1 MPKILLVG
9 HDVHLLSTRAAV
21 LNKAGAD
28 VSSCEG
34 SQAVRRVVTEKPDLV
49 VLCHSLLEGDAE
61 SIADEIRRCCE
72 TTKVLAVLSE
82 VGSESPLHD
91 AKFDAICLS
100 NPYRLT
106 ATVGKLLGG
115 TLNPQTQTMK
125 SDGSGVFTP
134 GSRGDYQM

>member
-1 MPKILLVG
+1 VPKILLVG
-9 HDVHLLSTRAAV
+9 HDVHLLFTRAAV
-21 LNKAGAD
+21 LKKAGAD

-34 SQAVRRVVTEKPDLV
+34 SQAVGLAVTEKPDLV
-49 VLCHSLLEGDAE
+49 VLCHSLLKVDAE

-82 VGSESPLHD
+82 VGSESPLHG
-91 AKFDAICLS
+91 AKFDAVCVS

-106 ATVGKLLGG
+106 ATVGALLGG
-115 TLNPQTQTMK
+115 KLHPQTQTMK
-125 SDGSGVFTP
+125 SAGSGAVTP